1 MTMRLLWIVVL
12 AVMLASADRDASAQQ
27 TSSVPRLA
35 LIVGNSN
42 YPDADSPL
50 KEPLKDA
57 RALAEALRREGAGF
71 DVDVA
76 ENLSKD
82 GMRRAFDRFYGKIK
96 PGSVALVF
104 FSGYA
109 IQSARQSYIIPVD
122 GQIWTEADVRRDG
135 VSLDTILK
143 EMNTRGAK
151 VKIAVLDAS
160 RRNPFERRF
169 RPVSAGLA
177 PVDAPIGSLV
187 MYSSAPSTVVS
198 DSGSEH
204 RLFVNELVNHLRVP
218 ELTAQEVFDRTRI
231 GVSRG
236 SQGQQVP
243 WLSSSMVSDFSF
255 GSAPKVAAAAAATP
269 APAATPAAPT
279 NPAPRPV
286 VIPKM
291 DPVAPES
298 TSGPVAVLP
307 AAPRP
312 PAAAAPPPPAAT
324 IAPEDTAA
332 IQDLNRK
339 LRANPNDA
347 AALYRRGQLYAKND
361 DFSRAIMDFDA
372 TIRLNP
378 KDAEALNNRCWA
390 RAIIGDLYAAL
401 QDCDASLQIRPNF
414 VDSLDSRGFVK
425 LKMGQPQNAITDYD
439 AALQLSARKASSLY
453 GRGIAKLRTG
463 NASGNNDIAAAKA
476 IDPGVADEF
485 NRYGVR

>member
-1 MTMRLLWIVVL
+1 
-12 AVMLASADRDASAQQ
+12 MLASADRDASAQQ
-27 TSSVPRLA
+27 SGSVPRLA
-35 LIVGNSN
+35 LIVGNAN

-57 RALAEALRREGAGF
+57 RALADELRRDGIGF

-76 ENLSKD
+76 ENLSKE
-82 GMRRAFDRFYGKIK
+82 GMRKAFDRFYGKIK
-96 PGSVALVF
+96 AGSVALVF

-143 EMNTRGAK
+143 EMNTRGAR

-169 RPVSAGLA
+169 RPVSTGLA
-177 PVDAPIGSLV
+177 PVDAPTGSLV
-187 MYSSAPSTVVS
+187 MYSSAPSTVVNET
-198 DSGSEH
+198 GSEH
-204 RLFVNELVNHLRVP
+204 RLFVNELVSQLRAP
-218 ELTAQEVFDRTRI
+218 GLTAEEAFNRARM
-231 GVSRG
+231 GVTRG

-243 WLSSSMVSDFSF
+243 WLSSSLISDFAF
-255 GSAPKVAAAAAATP
+255 ALQPAGKVAATTTATP
-269 APAATPAAPT
+269 VTPT
-279 NPAPRPV
+279 APRPV
-286 VIPKM
+286 AIPKM
-291 DPVAPES
+291 DPVVQDSKPS
-298 TSGPVAVLP
+298 TSSQVATAPATPPPVAIRP
-307 AAPRP
+307 AV
-312 PAAAAPPPPAAT
+312 T
-324 IAPEDTAA
+324 ITAEDTAA

-347 AALYRRGQLYAKND
+347 AALYKRGQIHAKND

-372 TIRLNP
+372 AIRLNP
-378 KDAEALNNRCWA
+378 KDAEALNNRCWT

-425 LKMGQPQNAITDYD
+425 LKMGQPQNAIADYD

-463 NASGNNDIAAAKA
+463 NNSGNNDIAAAKA
-476 IDPGVADEF
+476 IDPSVADDF